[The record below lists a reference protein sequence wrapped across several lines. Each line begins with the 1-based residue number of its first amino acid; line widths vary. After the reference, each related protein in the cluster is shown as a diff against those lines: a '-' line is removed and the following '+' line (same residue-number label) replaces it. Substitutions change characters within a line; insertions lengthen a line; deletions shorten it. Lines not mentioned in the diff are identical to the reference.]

1 MNLIDFVNL
10 EAPNIWHGRHLK
22 QSQAKM
28 HRFGEFQGI
37 GFKDLKDVTAMDIHQ
52 FGLHLRSSG
61 LTENTVDH
69 YKAAIS
75 AILSHALDLELVDKM
90 PNIKFAQKKPGRV
103 RFLSEAEQEKL
114 LAFFRGHRHWWMEH
128 WCQIALSTGMRH
140 DEIRGINPSMIEMRG
155 KDICVVRLTETK
167 NGDDRTVFLAGKAF
181 KALAELEYTPGA
193 LYTKNTFY
201 DSWSDARSK
210 IAPGDKEFVFHTL
223 RHTAATTMVNDH
235 KLPTVT
241 VAMQLGHRTLQT
253 TQKYV
258 HQKEDAAMEIA
269 KLMGA

>member
-90 PNIKFAQKKPGRV
+90 PNIKFAQQKTGRV

-114 LAFFRGHRHWWMEH
+114 
-128 WCQIALSTGMRH
+128 
-140 DEIRGINPSMIEMRG
+140 
-155 KDICVVRLTETK
+155 
-167 NGDDRTVFLAGKAF
+167 
-181 KALAELEYTPGA
+181 
-193 LYTKNTFY
+193 
-201 DSWSDARSK
+201 
-210 IAPGDKEFVFHTL
+210 
-223 RHTAATTMVNDH
+223 
-235 KLPTVT
+235 
-241 VAMQLGHRTLQT
+241 
-253 TQKYV
+253 
-258 HQKEDAAMEIA
+258 
-269 KLMGA
+269 